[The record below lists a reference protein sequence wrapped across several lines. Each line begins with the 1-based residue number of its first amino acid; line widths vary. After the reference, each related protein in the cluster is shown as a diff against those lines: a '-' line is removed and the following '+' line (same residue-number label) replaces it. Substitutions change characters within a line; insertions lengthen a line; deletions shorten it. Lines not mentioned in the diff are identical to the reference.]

1 MVIKVRKNGI
11 QCPWST
17 HQILSWFSYIF
28 SVLVFYL
35 QISPSYSFYT
45 RIGINLAIALTLGLI
60 AWYLMMLTISDPS
73 DPLVIAYLTSKDLRY
88 FIYSYKKSLSES
100 TTRHCNYCD
109 SPVSGISTKH
119 CLRCNRCTIQFDHH
133 CKFVNNC
140 VGKLNYTLFFK
151 LILSVQLH
159 ECIMCAIILHFLII
173 HSENYTEYYCF
184 IFGALLKSAIV
195 WVLNGYLIGF
205 HLFLLKK
212 SMTTYDYIVVRRKA
226 KSCVNPS
233 QNMSDT
239 NIMY

>member
-1 MVIKVRKNGI
+1 MAIRIRKNGI

-17 HQILSWFSYIF
+17 YQILSWLSYIF

-35 QISPSYSFYT
+35 QISPCYTFYT
-45 RIGINLAIALTLGLI
+45 RISINLAIALTLCLI
-60 AWYLMMLTISDPS
+60 IWYLIMLTISDPS
-73 DPLVIAYLTSKDLRY
+73 DPLVTAYMTSKDL
-88 FIYSYKKSLSES
+88 SYKKSLSDS

-140 VGKLNYTLFFK
+140 VGKNNYTLFFK
-151 LILSVQLH
+151 LIVSVQIH
-159 ECIMCAIILHFLII
+159 ECFVCAIILHFLII
-173 HSENYTEYYCF
+173 NSENYTEYYIF
-184 IFGALLKSAIV
+184 IFGALLKSALV

-212 SMTTYDYIVVRRKA
+212 KMTTYEYIVVRRKA
-226 KSCVNPS
+226 KACVSPN